1 MRYIVW
7 IWRNMAGIR
16 WNTLVR
22 IVTGITQVMLGLF
35 MIWLSKQFIDV
46 TIRTG
51 SADDIIRMV
60 AMLVG
65 VVVTGI
71 LLRQLYYY
79 MSTLAGTHQSNT
91 IRLRVFSSLFRRQ
104 MFEDQ
109 LHSGDV
115 TSRLSKDIDTVANVT
130 TSLLPQFVVTGV
142 QLTGAFLLMY
152 SMDARLAVVL
162 LILTPLVI
170 VFGKLFA
177 HKLRAMTLD
186 IRQQESV
193 IQMQV
198 QEGMEHNAVLRS
210 LGSEQWVTERLST
223 QQDQLIERVLKR
235 TRFTVVTR
243 LMLGLTFSLG
253 YLTAFIWGGLQLRS
267 GVITFGVMTSFL
279 QLVGQIQHPI
289 LSLLNMMPQFFY
301 ATASIDRL
309 EELED
314 SARRESETT
323 TSSAPLQTSMFKLQ
337 TPQLLGLS
345 LKDVTFRYAS
355 GDRPVLEHFS
365 HDFLPGSKTAIMGET
380 GIGKTTLFRLMLA
393 FIKPNVGE
401 IGLFDDSRRLI
412 PVSKTTRRHFV
423 FVPQGNTLMSGTI
436 RYNLQLARPQATDD
450 ELRQVLHVAMAD
462 FVYDLPDGIDTLLG
476 ERGIGLSEGQ
486 AQRIAIARGLLRPGS
501 ILLLDEISSSLDEQ
515 TEREL
520 FSRLF
525 DFCHDKTMIFITHR
539 PAVSSLCT
547 DTIRLGQ

>member
-1 MRYIVW
+1 MKYVLWIV
-7 IWRNMAGIR
+7 RNMAGIR

-22 IVTGITQVMLGLF
+22 VVVGITQVVLGLV
-35 MIWLSKQFIDV
+35 MIWFSKQFIDV

-51 SADDIIRMV
+51 TDSDVAVMV
-60 AMLVG
+60 LLLVSL
-65 VVVTGI
+65 VVAGI

-79 MSTLAGTHQSNT
+79 MTTKASTYQSNS

-115 TSRLSKDIDTVANVT
+115 TSRLSKDIDTVSDVT
-130 TSLLPQFVVTGV
+130 TTLLPQFIVTGV

-152 SMDARLAVVL
+152 SMDRRLALCLL
-162 LILTPLVI
+162 LITPFI
-170 VFGKLFA
+170 VAFGKLFA
-177 HKLRAMTLD
+177 HRLRNMTLD
-186 IRQQESV
+186 IRQQESN

-198 QEGMEHNAVLRS
+198 QEGMEHNAILRS
-210 LGSEQWVTERLST
+210 LGSEQWVTDRLSDM
-223 QQDQLIERVLKR
+223 QDQLMGRVLRR

-243 LMLGLTFSLG
+243 LMLAFTFSLG
-253 YLTAFIWGGLQLRS
+253 YLLAFIWGGLQLRA

-289 LSLLNMMPQFFY
+289 LNILNMMPQFFY

-309 EELED
+309 EEL
-314 SARRESETT
+314 SETPA
-323 TSSAPLQTSMFKLQ
+323 TSPAPSTELTAGA
-337 TPQLLGLS
+337 LG
-345 LKDVTFRYAS
+345 VTVSNVSFTYAT
-355 GDRPVLEHFS
+355 GDSPVLHHFS
-365 HDFLPGSKTAIMGET
+365 HHFQPGSKTAIMGST

-393 FIKPNVGE
+393 FIKPDAGE
-401 IGLFDDSRRLI
+401 IDLFDGHQHTQ
-412 PVSKTTRRHFV
+412 PVDEHTRQHFV
-423 FVPQGNTLMSGTI
+423 FVPQGNTLMSGTV
-436 RYNLQLARPQATDD
+436 RYNLQLACPDATDD
-450 ELRQVLHVAMAD
+450 QLRQVLHVAMAD
-462 FVYDLPDGIDTLLG
+462 FVYQLPDGIDTMLG

-515 TEREL
+515 TEHEL

-525 DFCHDKTMIFITHR
+525 DYCHDKTMIFITHR
-539 PAVSSLCT
+539 PAVSLLC
-547 DTIRLGQ
+547 DDVIRLHES

>member
-1 MRYIVW
+1 MKYVLWIV
-7 IWRNMAGIR
+7 RNMAGIR

-22 IVTGITQVMLGLF
+22 VVVGITQVVLGLV
-35 MIWLSKQFIDV
+35 MIWFSKQFIDV

-51 SADDIIRMV
+51 TDSDV
-60 AMLVG
+60 AVMALLLVSL
-65 VVVTGI
+65 VVAGI

-79 MSTLAGTHQSNT
+79 MTTKASTYQSNS

-115 TSRLSKDIDTVANVT
+115 TSRLSKDIDTVSDVT
-130 TSLLPQFVVTGV
+130 TTLLPQFIVTGV

-152 SMDARLAVVL
+152 SMDRRLALCLL
-162 LILTPLVI
+162 LITPFI
-170 VFGKLFA
+170 VAFGKLFA
-177 HKLRAMTLD
+177 HRLRNMTLD
-186 IRQQESV
+186 IRQQESN

-198 QEGMEHNAVLRS
+198 QEGMEHNAILRS
-210 LGSEQWVTERLST
+210 LGSEQWVTDRLSDM
-223 QQDQLIERVLKR
+223 QDQLMGRVLRR

-243 LMLGLTFSLG
+243 LMLAFTFSLG
-253 YLTAFIWGGLQLRS
+253 YLLAFIWGGLQLRA

-289 LSLLNMMPQFFY
+289 LNILNMMPQFFY

-309 EELED
+309 EEL
-314 SARRESETT
+314 SETPA
-323 TSSAPLQTSMFKLQ
+323 TSPAPSTELTAGA
-337 TPQLLGLS
+337 LG
-345 LKDVTFRYAS
+345 VTVSNVSFTYAT
-355 GDRPVLEHFS
+355 GDSPVLHHFS
-365 HDFLPGSKTAIMGET
+365 HDFAPGSKTAIMGST

-393 FIKPNVGE
+393 FIKPDVGE
-401 IGLFDDSRRLI
+401 IDLFDGHQHTQ
-412 PVSKTTRRHFV
+412 PVDEHTRQHFV
-423 FVPQGNTLMSGTI
+423 FVPQGNTLMSGTV
-436 RYNLQLARPQATDD
+436 RYNLQLACPDATDD
-450 ELRQVLHVAMAD
+450 QLRQVLHVAMAD
-462 FVYDLPDGIDTLLG
+462 FVYQLPDGIDTMLG

-515 TEREL
+515 TEHEL

-525 DFCHDKTMIFITHR
+525 DYCHDKTMIFITHR
-539 PAVSSLCT
+539 PAVSLLC
-547 DTIRLGQ
+547 DDVIRLQES